1 MTANQIAYFNAKET
15 VRHNTQTE
23 KETNRHNVVTENE
36 TYRHNVATETETN
49 RHNVITENETQRH
62 NLATEGVTIQS
73 ALIGAQAR
81 VQAAGIS
88 ASASRYTADL
98 LSAHNAEVRKETE
111 RHNMILENLQG
122 QQTALNA
129 RDVTAREQ
137 TFYENAANNEV
148 QRELWKTLADKY
160 QEEARLAH
168 KNANVVEVRVMSD
181 VIGNLVSAG
190 SKAAGAIN

>member
-36 TYRHNVATETETN
+36 TYRHNVATENEIN

-62 NLATEGVTIQS
+62 NMATEGVTIQS
-73 ALIGAQAR
+73 ALIGANAHI
-81 VQAAGIS
+81 QAAGIS

-98 LSAHNAEVRKETE
+98 LSAHNAAVRQETE

-122 QQTALNA
+122 QQQALNA
-129 RDVTAREQ
+129 RDVTLREQ
-137 TFYENAANNEV
+137 SFYETVTQNEA
-148 QRELWKTLADKY
+148 QRELWKSLADKY
-160 QEEARLAH
+160 QEEAKLAH

-190 SKAAGAIN
+190 SKAAEAIN